1 MYFHIKT
8 EIRIEWNGMCF
19 TKKKE
24 WNRTELEKF
33 SQKRK
38 ELNGMEHVFKKTCLN
53 RTDEIFAYT
62 YQIYL

>member
-1 MYFHIKT
+1 M
-8 EIRIEWNGMCF
+8 EWNGMCF

-24 WNRTELEKF
+24 WNGTELEKF